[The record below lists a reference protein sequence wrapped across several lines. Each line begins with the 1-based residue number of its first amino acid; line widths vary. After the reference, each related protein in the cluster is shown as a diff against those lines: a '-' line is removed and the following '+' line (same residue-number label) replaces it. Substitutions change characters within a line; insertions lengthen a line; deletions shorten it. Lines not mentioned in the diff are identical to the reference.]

1 MLKTVSGIA
10 TMKYELLQEISRTT
24 VKPRSRA
31 ANSKTTSVT
40 KQRKSSKELS
50 TTKKLNMSSH
60 QMNSNLRPYLGTET
74 CPVVCCYSWQGWKWI
89 ANCNNLAI
97 LCQQKIIPKLSPFL
111 FPDDI

>member
-40 KQRKSSKELS
+40 KQRKSSKELG
-50 TTKKLNMSSH
+50 TTF
-60 QMNSNLRPYLGTET
+60 
-74 CPVVCCYSWQGWKWI
+74 PV
-89 ANCNNLAI
+89 
-97 LCQQKIIPKLSPFL
+97 FL
-111 FPDDI
+111 KS